1 LAGYYE
7 RIPVSIELPVFCIL
21 DGKPTWDNARDN
33 AITVNLAANAGKC
46 LVRYHQVALAADLFS
61 ETK

>member
-1 LAGYYE
+1 
-7 RIPVSIELPVFCIL
+7 VSIELPVFCIL